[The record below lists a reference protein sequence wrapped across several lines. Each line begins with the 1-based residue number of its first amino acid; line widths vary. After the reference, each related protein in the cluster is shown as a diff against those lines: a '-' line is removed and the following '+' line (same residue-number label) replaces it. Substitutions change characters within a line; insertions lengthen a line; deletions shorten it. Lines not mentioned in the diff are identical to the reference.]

1 MKNSKLLPSALAL
14 ALMSSFASHAGIAIV
29 DNEQGRFAIGGD
41 VEFDFDYRDKK
52 GNPNQTP
59 EAGPNDNSYGQGGRV
74 LIDFDGLRTLD
85 NGNYL
90 RVNVELLAETTG
102 NAGIDNA
109 FFAFGGQDSWMVKAG
124 RYEAFDMFPKGMDVF
139 LETTG
144 NTSDEQYNDGEG
156 YFYQMKEGRGRGDA
170 AGQIMYGHQLNNF
183 YIEVST
189 LIGDRASFFGT
200 ESTHGT
206 PTATASQRYYH
217 GQEISADKDSFIV
230 RPVISYKVGD
240 FTLSAAMEA
249 NLVSDA
255 LVTVAG
261 DVSNRTGYGLTANYD
276 ANGVNA
282 NLSYAYLDAL
292 NEKDQSIGATV
303 TWNNI
308 GLGYFWTENKI
319 EASSSTTLNAGTAAG
334 QTLNAAYEFADVM
347 TVEDFSVFLGAYHS
361 NWDDKDKVLNN
372 TFEKDS
378 GARVRLKYFF

>member
-1 MKNSKLLPSALAL
+1 MKKLNTKIAVAALAV
-14 ALMSSFASHAGIAIV
+14 ATSFTATAGIAIV

-52 GNPNQTP
+52 GND
-59 EAGPNDNSYGQGGRV
+59 GHDNDNSYGQGGRV

-90 RVNVELLAETTG
+90 NVNVELLAETSG
-102 NAGIDNA
+102 NAAIDNA
-109 FFAFGGQDSWMVKAG
+109 FFAFGNQDSWMVKAG

-156 YFYQMKEGRGRGDA
+156 YFYQMKEGRGRGAD

-183 YIEVST
+183 YFEVST
-189 LIGDRASFFGT
+189 LIGDRSSFFGT
-200 ESTHGT
+200 GSTHVSNPGDT
-206 PTATASQRYYH
+206 RYYH

-230 RPVISYKVGD
+230 RPVVSYQTGD
-240 FTLSAAMEA
+240 FTLSAAMET
-249 NLVSDA
+249 NLVKDA
-255 LVTVAG
+255 ITTIDG
-261 DVSNRTGYGLTANYD
+261 DASKRTGYGLTANYN
-276 ANGVNA
+276 ANGIDA

-303 TWNNI
+303 TWNNF

-319 EASSSTTLNAGTAAG
+319 EEGSSLANAGKATG
-334 QTLNAAYEFADVM
+334 QMLNAAYEFKNVM
-347 TVEDFSVFLGAYHS
+347 AVDDFSVFLGAYYS
-361 NWDDKDKVLNN
+361 AWDDKDNVLMN
-372 TFEKDS
+372 TYEKDA